1 MSKVMTT
8 LCAISFASLILFVGA
23 GQVQAQYSENFETS
37 LSDGDSVTS
46 LPGWSG
52 SLTAASPPDLGGN
65 RGLVTENPGDFGGAN
80 LDLSGQ
86 GLQPSA
92 SDSVYEIRS
101 DAFLFSGDGNQYMSA
116 HGNTSAGGRWFETT
130 WQGDGTYY
138 FRIWGAGDAGT
149 PILVNPAAADP
160 LGDTNGLRTFVFR
173 IDPGAGTAEGLIET
187 ASGNVSLGSAA
198 FPTTNFGDFSRLTIG
213 ADRRGSQL
221 GTQFDTFSI
230 VVPEPSTMML
240 AGAGLF
246 GLTLGWRRRRN
257 R

>member
-1 MSKVMTT
+1 MSKVMAT
-8 LCAISFASLILFVGA
+8 LCAVSCASLVFTVTVPAL
-23 GQVQAQYSENFETS
+23 AQYSENFETS
-37 LSDGDSVTS
+37 LSDGDSVS
-46 LPGWSG
+46 NLPGWSG

-65 RGLVTENPGDFGGAN
+65 RGLVTENPGDFGSAN
-80 LDLSGQ
+80 LDLFGQ

-101 DAFLFSGDGNQYMSA
+101 DAFLFSGDGNQYISA